1 MGNIKRLLNRFEEL
15 EIDGFMITGDWNRRY
30 MSNFTGSNGV
40 ILVNKSTVQ
49 LITDYR
55 YFEQA
60 QAESEFEVIL
70 HAEHTGHKHKI
81 YDEVA
86 KQIKKLNIK
95 RLGFEQQ
102 HINFGNYTKL
112 KHSISSELIPT
123 YDVVEDLRMIKTPE
137 EIEKIRISSE
147 ITDQAFLHVLDM
159 IKPGVKENEVSD
171 ALVNFI
177 RKNGAT
183 HSTFNPTVASGK
195 RGSFPHGRASDKV
208 IEKGD
213 MITIDFGTNY
223 KGYWS
228 DISRTIAVGEPSAQM
243 KEIHEVLLK
252 SFNNCLTNIKPG
264 ITDREVDRLMREP
277 LIESGY
283 EKNSG
288 TGTGHGIGLEVH
300 EKPLFSVDLD
310 KKLEANMTITIEPGI
325 YLPNIGGGRVED
337 MILVTNDGYEVLSP
351 STKELIIL

>member
-1 MGNIKRLLNRFEEL
+1 MENIKRLISRFEEL
-15 EIDGFMITGDWNRRY
+15 EIDGFMISGDWNRRY

-40 ILVNKSTVQ
+40 ILISKSAVQ

-55 YFEQA
+55 YFQQA
-60 QAESEFEVIL
+60 QEQTELEIIL

-102 HINFGNYTKL
+102 HLNFGNYTKL
-112 KHSISSELIPT
+112 KDLISAELIPT
-123 YDVVEDLRMIKTPE
+123 YDVVEELRMIKSPE

-159 IKPGVKENEVSD
+159 IKPGIKEIEVSD

-183 HSTFNPTVASGK
+183 NSTFNPTVASGK
-195 RGSFPHGRASDKV
+195 RGSLPHGRASDKV

-213 MITIDFGTNY
+213 MITLDFGTNY
-223 KGYWS
+223 EGYWS

-243 KEIHEVLLK
+243 KEIHEVLLM
-252 SFNNCLTNIKPG
+252 SFNNCLKNIKPG
-264 ITDREVDRLMREP
+264 ITDQEVDRFMREP

-283 EKNSG
+283 EKKSG

-300 EKPLFSVDLD
+300 EKPLFSIDLE

-325 YLPNIGGGRVED
+325 YLPNVGGGRVED

-351 STKELIIL
+351 STKELLIL